1 MASHEKH
8 VTYTTYLRVEELLG
22 LQTPLSDGPEHDEL
36 LFITIHQV
44 YELWFQQILHE
55 ATALQ
60 AALEA
65 GETARALA
73 LMGRIRTI
81 IKTCVAQVDILETMT
96 PLQFGS
102 FRSRL
107 SSASGFQ
114 SAQFRELEAVMGRR
128 DRAGDGAAAGS
139 GMAMA
144 EHLTPGSPARVRV
157 EAAMSRRSLWDSAL
171 RFFAH
176 RGHQI
181 PQEVLDRDPSA
192 PYEGSAR
199 VQEALVSMYRG
210 DDAARAVA
218 EALTDIDEGLGE
230 WRYRHVMMVQRTIG
244 HRFGTGGSSG
254 VGYLRS
260 TLFQPAFVDLWEM
273 RSQL

>member
-1 MASHEKH
+1 MADHEKH

-60 AALEA
+60 TALEA

-107 SSASGFQ
+107 SQASGFQ

-128 DRAGDGAAAGS
+128 DRAGDGAATGS

-144 EHLTPGSPARVRV
+144 EHLTPGSPARARV

-176 RGHQI
+176 RGHQV
-181 PQEVLDRDPSA
+181 PQEVIDRDPA
-192 PYEGSAR
+192 TPYEGSAR
-199 VQEALVSMYRG
+199 VQGALVSMYRE

>member
-1 MASHEKH
+1 MATHDKH
-8 VTYTTYLRVEELLG
+8 VTYTTYLRVDELLD

-44 YELWFQQILHE
+44 YELWFKQILHE
-55 ATALQ
+55 AEALQ
-60 AALEA
+60 EALED

-81 IKTCVAQVDILETMT
+81 VKTCVSQVDVLETMT
-96 PLQFGS
+96 PLQFQS

-107 SSASGFQ
+107 ASASGFQ

-128 DRAGDGAAAGS
+128 DKAGEDAASGS

-144 EHLTPGSPARVRV
+144 EHLTPGSPARARV

-171 RFFAH
+171 RFFAS
-176 RGHQI
+176 RGHAI
-181 PQEVLDRDPSA
+181 AERVLQRDPSS
-192 PYEGSAR
+192 PYEPSPD
-199 VQEALVSMYRG
+199 VQAVLVEMYRT
-210 DDAARAVA
+210 DDQARAVA
-218 EALTDIDEGLGE
+218 ESLTDIDEGIAE

-244 HRFGTGGSSG
+244 HKVGTGGSSG